1 MTGDRWVVIR
11 AHYGTN
17 RACSLR
23 IAGFSS
29 DSFVRHGL
37 PLWDLAHDVANQKVF
52 AVFCFRL
59 ERARRAG
66 TEDST
71 GRAGV
76 SFEMRVAVL
85 TLWVAI
91 GPWRRYR
98 AVPAWT
104 QTEHCGHRPAA
115 PPDAIRRE

>member
-1 MTGDRWVVIR
+1 MTRDRWVVIR

-17 RACSLR
+17 RACSFR

-37 PLWDLAHDVANQKVF
+37 PLWDLAHDVAYLIRKRSHRPSVARF
-52 AVFCFRL
+52 SEGFRLFYFRL
-59 ERARRAG
+59 ERARRVG

-76 SFEMRVAVL
+76 SFEVRAAVL
-85 TLWVAI
+85 TLWAAI
-91 GPWRRYR
+91 G
-98 AVPAWT
+98 
-104 QTEHCGHRPAA
+104 
-115 PPDAIRRE
+115 